1 MMTSRFKIM
10 VAPLLSLLVT
20 CASSLALVSCGDK
33 ENFTPNPNNPKEQQL
48 PAAKFS
54 VKVCEEEQGVF
65 ADSLY
70 RFIAS
75 VNAPASLDDG
85 KVTFTQKVSVNG
97 AHGAGRTWSI
107 TPDVVELVLTPYN
120 KISFEMDADV
130 NASSSSDVMDIRKG
144 EDLKHYELKAVKDGD
159 GIREGSSTIRFWNGD
174 ANSNAITIRVRAA
187 NHVDIE
193 GFEFR
198 ISDLNGSHARNF
210 TLLEVPAGTT
220 YKNVPYLDGAV
231 VMDLDNIGR
240 LEYFEDTETPSYT
253 ENMYDL
259 SRASVLEFLG
269 TVPRCAT
276 PDNELELMLDI
287 VSFYAYGVS
296 DDTMNFYKYNQRA
309 YPEFRWLPL
318 VENSVNDFYTASQY
332 SNRFTGKYATKIHP
346 SDIRGLKAVVWN
358 QEISKKSGVGFTY
371 FWYRANKRNWWGV
384 VNNEVNPNAPY

>member
-1 MMTSRFKIM
+1 MSILAACAIF
-10 VAPLLSLLVT
+10 
-20 CASSLALVSCGDK
+20 ASSLALVSCGDK

-54 VKVCEEEQGVF
+54 VKVCEEEHGVF

-97 AHGAGRTWSI
+97 AHGAGRIWSI
-107 TPDVVELVLTPYN
+107 NPDVVELVLTPYN

-174 ANSNAITIRVRAA
+174 ANSNAVTIRVRAA

-198 ISDLNGSHARNF
+198 ISDLNGSLARNF

-220 YKNVPYLDGAV
+220 YKNVPYIDGAV

-240 LEYFEDTETPSYT
+240 LEYFAEKEKYSDHLITENPSYT

-287 VSFYAYGVS
+287 VSFYAYGLS
-296 DDTMNFYKYNQRA
+296 DDVMNFYKYNQRSC
-309 YPEFRWLPL
+309 PEFRWLPF
-318 VENSVNDFYTASQY
+318 EEKSVNDFYTTTAL

-358 QEISKKSGVGFTY
+358 QEISKKSSIGFTY
-371 FWYRANKRNWWGV
+371 FWYRANNRNWWGV
-384 VNNEVNPNAPY
+384 VNNEVNPNAPW